1 VGAVCG
7 EAWPDWWPWSLL
19 ALAAPSASAP
29 ECAAE
34 DKTGYPTPAEL
45 LEYLGKSA
53 PGSLGAVVALATPSD
68 TPAGKAVGYF
78 RDGAQHAAT
87 VVVSASGRRL
97 FVELEGDVLHTNV
110 ARYLYGGLD

>member
-1 VGAVCG
+1 MWGGMAGLVAVV
-7 EAWPDWWPWSLL
+7 LL
-19 ALAAPSASAP
+19 ALAAPSASAA
-29 ECAAE
+29 EFAAE
-34 DKTGYPTPAEL
+34 DINMTGYPTPAEL

-78 RDGAQHAAT
+78 SDCAQHAAT